1 MSDTRSFTTRH
12 PFLTGF
18 IFMTMA
24 GVIFFAGISFLITKM
39 VKPSDPFFGRVTDG
53 VGVIEVKGVILD
65 TENLL
70 RDIRLLNE
78 EHTIKAV
85 VIRIDSPGG
94 AVGASQELFTEIKRL
109 ARAKPVVASLGSV
122 AASGGFYAAIG
133 AHKIIASPGT
143 LTGSLGVIMKF
154 PNLEEIFKKIG
165 YRSETIKSGKFKDIG
180 ATNHTIT
187 PEERALLQ
195 DVIDT
200 VHQQFIAAIAESR
213 TLSVADVTKVADGR
227 IFSGEQAKELGLI
240 DELGNFHDAIIL
252 AAKLGKMDTKNF
264 PELVYPPKDAAG
276 LLSSLLSSTELN
288 MLGHLQQL
296 QPQLSYEWNGTV
308 SLANQ

>member
-1 MSDTRSFTTRH
+1 MSETRSFTARH

-24 GVIFFAGISFLITKM
+24 GVIFFAGISFIITKL

-53 VGVIEVKGVILD
+53 VGIIDVKGVILD
-65 TENLL
+65 TEDIL
-70 RDIRLLNE
+70 RDIQMLNE
-78 EHTIKAV
+78 EDTIKAV

-109 ARAKPVVASLGSV
+109 AKAKPVVASMGSI

-133 AHKIIASPGT
+133 ADQIIASPGT
-143 LTGSLGVIMKF
+143 LTGSMGVIMKF
-154 PNLEEIFKKIG
+154 PNFEEIFQKIG

-187 PEERALLQ
+187 KEERALLQ

-213 TLSVADVTKVADGR
+213 KLSVADVTKVADGR

-240 DELGNFHDAIIL
+240 DELGNFHDAILL
-252 AAKLGKMDTKNF
+252 AAKLGGMKTTPF
-264 PELVYPPKDAAG
+264 PELVYPPKDAVG
-276 LLSSLLSSTELN
+276 LISSLLSSTELDL
-288 MLGHLQQL
+288 LGHLQQL
-296 QPQLSYEWNGTV
+296 QPQLSYEWNGAV